1 MQQLQD
7 NTAAQQQQQL
17 LIAELNQL
25 KIRNELLL
33 SMNSLIGDA
42 NGDTFNKIVQRISL
56 KQLLSLANTRMENL
70 MPRYQLMMMESVDK
84 KEDSIWVVDLY
95 MGSEARAINSV
106 SGGERFV
113 ISLAL
118 ALALSDLASQNVRID
133 SLFIDE
139 GFGSLSPDELN
150 NAIQML
156 ERMQLEGNKMLGII
170 SHVESLKER
179 ISTQLQI
186 DKTTSGESSLYLTTP
201 EERISLRV
209 TK

>member
-1 MQQLQD
+1 
-7 NTAAQQQQQL
+7 
-17 LIAELNQL
+17 
-25 KIRNELLL
+25 
-33 SMNSLIGDA
+33 
-42 NGDTFNKIVQRISL
+42 
-56 KQLLSLANTRMENL
+56 
-70 MPRYQLMMMESVDK
+70 
-84 KEDSIWVVDLY
+84 

-179 ISTQLQI
+179 ITTQLQI

>member
-1 MQQLQD
+1 
-7 NTAAQQQQQL
+7 
-17 LIAELNQL
+17 
-25 KIRNELLL
+25 
-33 SMNSLIGDA
+33 
-42 NGDTFNKIVQRISL
+42 
-56 KQLLSLANTRMENL
+56 MENL
-70 MPRYQLMMMESVDK
+70 MPRYRLLITFDK
-84 KEDSIWVVDLY
+84 SKNEDQIWVADLF
-95 MGSEARAINSV
+95 MGNETRSINSV

-118 ALALSDLASQNVRID
+118 ALALSDMASQNIRID

-179 ISTQLQI
+179 ITTQLVVEKI
-186 DKTTSGESSLYLTTP
+186 GPGESTLFLSTP
-201 EERISLRV
+201 EMKVSLRAQ
-209 TK
+209 K